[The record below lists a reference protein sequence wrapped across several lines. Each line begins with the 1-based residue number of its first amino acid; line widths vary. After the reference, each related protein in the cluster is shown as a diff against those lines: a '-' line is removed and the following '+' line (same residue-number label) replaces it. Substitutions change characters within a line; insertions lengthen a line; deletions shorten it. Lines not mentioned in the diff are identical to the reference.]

1 MNLYKYLINEL
12 GFLTANDIMTASG
25 YSRFE
30 LVYMLKEVMK

>member
-1 MNLYKYLINEL
+1 MYKYLIEEL
-12 GFLTANDIMTASG
+12 GFLTANDVMIASG